1 MIEHILI
8 GFIVF
13 LCALIGTACA
23 LAPFFAHLNNKINK
37 NKEIIISKNNLL
49 KNENFELIIITCL

>member
-8 GFIVF
+8 GFMVF

-37 NKEIIISKNNLL
+37 KYDLEEHNNGS
-49 KNENFELIIITCL
+49 N

>member
-23 LAPFFAHLNNKINK
+23 LAPFFAQLNNNINK
-37 NKEIIISKNNLL
+37 KYDLEEHNNGS
-49 KNENFELIIITCL
+49 N

>member
-1 MIEHILI
+1 MIEQILI

-37 NKEIIISKNNLL
+37 KYNLEEHNNGS
-49 KNENFELIIITCL
+49 N

>member
-1 MIEHILI
+1 MIENILLGI
-8 GFIVF
+8 MLF

-37 NKEIIISKNNLL
+37 KYNLED
-49 KNENFELIIITCL
+49 K

>member
-37 NKEIIISKNNLL
+37 KYNLEEHNNGS
-49 KNENFELIIITCL
+49 N